1 MCKSFEP
8 CSGKFS
14 SVGRGQKL
22 HSDSRRITE
31 CKKERVECENM
42 KVVIKYQKNMI
53 NYLNVCGDDK
63 QDVLHQIQACTE
75 CLQPYL
81 NSIAEKY
88 GQV

>member
-1 MCKSFEP
+1 MELREK
-8 CSGKFS
+8 
-14 SVGRGQKL
+14 
-22 HSDSRRITE
+22 
-31 CKKERVECENM
+31 RVECENM

-88 GQV
+88 GQVWSLVLNCSNDFLSSVE

>member
-1 MCKSFEP
+1 MEEDKNFIQIQEELLNV
-8 CSGKFS
+8 K
-14 SVGRGQKL
+14 
-22 HSDSRRITE
+22 RRE
-31 CKKERVECENM
+31 KELREKRVECEYM

-63 QDVLHQIQACTE
+63 QDVVHQIQACTE